1 MPYSWGP
8 TSIARLQTCHELLR
22 ELFARV
28 IKRPDLPHDLT
39 VLYGH
44 RTHAEQAEL
53 YAKGRRGVPGEKTVT
68 NAKPG
73 QSKHNASPSHAVDVA
88 PIVKGSV
95 SWDWAAYH
103 AVAPVIKAEWAKM
116 TNEGLTHGVTLS
128 WGGDWERTKDGPHW
142 EVRGV

>member
-1 MPYSWGP
+1 MPYAWGP
-8 TSIARLQTCHELLR
+8 TSVARLQTCHELLR

-44 RTHAEQAEL
+44 RTNAEQAEL
-53 YAKGRRGVPGEKTVT
+53 YAKGRRGIPGEKTVT

-73 QSKHNASPSHAVDVA
+73 QSKHNTAPSHAVDVA
-88 PIVKGSV
+88 PIVKGAV
-95 SWDWAAYH
+95 SWDWTAYH

-116 TNEGLTHGVTLS
+116 EREGLTHGVTLS

>member
-1 MPYSWGP
+1 MPYAWGP

-39 VLYGH
+39 VLCGV
-44 RTHAEQAEL
+44 RGKAEQDAAVKSGASKL
-53 YAKGRRGVPGEKTVT
+53 AWPK
-68 NAKPG
+68 
-73 QSKHNASPSHAVDVA
+73 SKHNKTPSEAVDVA

-95 SWDWAAYH
+95 SWDWAAYN
-103 AVAPVIKAEWAKM
+103 ATAPIIKAEWAKM
-116 TNEGLTHGVTLS
+116 EREGLTHGVTLS
-128 WGGDWERTKDGPHW
+128 WGGDWASFKDGPHW